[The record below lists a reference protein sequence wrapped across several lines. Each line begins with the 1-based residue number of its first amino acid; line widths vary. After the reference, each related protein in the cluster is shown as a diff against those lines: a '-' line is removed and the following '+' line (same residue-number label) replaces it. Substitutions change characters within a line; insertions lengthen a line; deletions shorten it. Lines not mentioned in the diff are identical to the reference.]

1 MKRKRCVVA
10 LLLTACTL
18 AVPIPSDAQAPGQD
32 TTVHETTGTVTDEA
46 DSDSSDSS
54 DSPEASPLGSAY
66 DLWGWNVPIYYYY
79 LYKHLFAGYPWVVR
93 IAYSVVLLCCLSFL
107 ILVLTMSVDIYL
119 RRRNRKKYEQLRDQ
133 YEQKLID
140 VCLAKVE
147 NLPTDEIKRRIDY
160 KEKKWKHWEL
170 RQWAYVF
177 INVSTHTNTLNP
189 NLTNIQRAMHMVGFN
204 DYMEKRLVQGR
215 HSQRVRVIQC
225 VRLTNME
232 LPTSAMAHLLNH
244 KDLRL
249 RRAARLYYIA
259 TSKADPMRT
268 FEVNEKGKGVMTTW
282 DKMELHE
289 VFYKVT
295 DAGNSLP
302 SFIPFMQKM
311 ENPELVKFFINETAY
326 WGTDADMEFLF
337 QYFNSPSFEYREAA
351 FQSMGLR
358 KFRKGE
364 EGMKKVYHK
373 QTEHLR
379 RCILHALLDIQSGKS
394 LPFFIDSYETATS
407 DFTRRAAL
415 RCIWMSGTKGHI
427 AFNRL
432 KAKAP
437 EDQQLFFEHVE
448 SPIINNDAP

>member
-1 MKRKRCVVA
+1 MKRKGCVVA

-32 TTVHETTGTVTDEA
+32 TTVHETTGTVTNEA

-119 RRRNRKKYEQLRDQ
+119 RRRNRKKYEQLRKQ
-133 YEQKLID
+133 YLQKLID

-160 KEKKWKHWEL
+160 KEKKWKKWEL

-177 INVSTHTNTLNP
+177 ILNP

-437 EDQQLFFEHVE
+437 EYQQLFFEHVE